1 MPPSAQNWEKARK
14 LPDSS
19 NIKMRIM
26 KYVVMLFMG
35 FGLCMGAAKA
45 QQENS
50 SVLQQNAA
58 FTGAKAN
65 GKKYRVIYQLD
76 SNDPKIIEKTIRN
89 INNALT
95 DPRLAGKLEVEL
107 VAFSGGTDAYLLSGK
122 YEAQIKDLAEKG
134 VIVAQCS
141 NTLRERK
148 IDRNQLFSFIAIVPS
163 GNGELIIRQAQGW
176 AVIKP

>member
-1 MPPSAQNWEKARK
+1 
-14 LPDSS
+14 
-19 NIKMRIM
+19 M
-26 KYVVMLFMG
+26 KQLAMLFLG
-35 FGLCMGAAKA
+35 FGLCMGTAMA

-50 SVLQQNAA
+50 PVLQKNAA
-58 FTGAKAN
+58 YTGAKAN
-65 GKKYRVIYQLD
+65 GKKYRVVYQLD
-76 SNDPKIIEKTIRN
+76 SNEPKIIEKTIRN

-122 YEAQIKDLAEKG
+122 YLEPIKALAEKG

-148 IDRNQLFSFIAIVPS
+148 IDRNLLFDFIALIPS
-163 GNGELIIRQAQGW
+163 GNGELIIRQAEGW